1 MLKVLGVALRKACT
15 DPRSAG
21 GLWREFQWIWLIAVI
36 CWPDHSIRP
45 LNPAECPENIRPEGC
60 DRIRSSILYRISDV
74 YTSRGTYEY
83 IRLRAYGSKKPVKR
97 YVATGCTGI
106 MQVRDGFLML
116 TLVLCQA

>member
-1 MLKVLGVALRKACT
+1 MILLKPGRSGLKSAKQAETRLANMLKVLGVALRKACT

-60 DRIRSSILYRISDV
+60 DRIRSSILY
-74 YTSRGTYEY
+74 
-83 IRLRAYGSKKPVKR
+83 
-97 YVATGCTGI
+97 
-106 MQVRDGFLML
+106 
-116 TLVLCQA
+116 